1 MRKHVTWLLALA
13 LAAGCVP
20 ASSAS
25 LGVVAPAPSSSTA
38 LAPVAPPKFPPGW
51 PYAPGADAV
60 VGTNGMVSTDAALG
74 SKVGTEILAAGGN
87 AIDAA
92 VATAFALAVVH
103 PAAGNVGGGGFMVAR
118 IDGKAYA
125 LDFRETAPGAAKAE
139 MYVGEGGRPTKAS
152 RLGHLAAGVPGSVA
166 GLWEAHQRL
175 GSKTKSWGDLIAPAI
190 KLAEE
195 GFIVPPSLAETL
207 KDDFMI
213 DRMRA
218 NAASAALFYPGGIP
232 LSAGSLFKN
241 PDLAAV
247 LRRIADKG
255 PPGFYEGPT
264 AEAIATEMKRGG
276 GIITLDDLKAY
287 KAKWRD
293 PVEFSYRGQKII
305 SMPPPSSGG
314 VTLAMICHIVEGYE
328 LGKMG
333 WHSPNEL
340 HYVFESM
347 RRAYVARNQKLGDP
361 DFVKMPIDDLM
372 SDAWAK
378 GQRAS
383 IKPDKATPTIQLRP
397 EGAGSGG
404 DGPHTTHFSVVDAKG
419 NAVGLTTT
427 LNWWFGSGVAIPG
440 MGFLMNN
447 EMDDFAAKPGTANS
461 YGLVQGEPNAIA
473 PGKRMLSSMTPT
485 IVTGADGTV
494 RLVVGAAGGSTIT
507 TTVFH
512 ILSNVVDFGFDV
524 STAVNAP
531 RFHMQD
537 FPDQVSFEK
546 GGLEDD
552 LKRGLEAMGYKLVQ
566 RGHIADAPGIGRG
579 ASGWIGAK
587 EPRRSGGGAAG
598 W

>member
-1 MRKHVTWLLALA
+1 MKTRHAWLFALA
-13 LAAGCVP
+13 LGAGCTPISGPVALP
-20 ASSAS
+20 TPSAS
-25 LGVVAPAPSSSTA
+25 AAAAPI
-38 LAPVAPPKFPPGW
+38 APPKFPAGW
-51 PYAPGADAV
+51 PYAPGAGAV
-60 VGTNGMVSTDAALG
+60 VGANGMVSTDAALG

-87 AIDAA
+87 AVDAA
-92 VATAFALAVVH
+92 IATAFALAVVH
-103 PAAGNVGGGGFMVAR
+103 PAAGNLGGGGFMVAR
-118 IDGKAYA
+118 VDGKAYA
-125 LDFRETAPGAAKAE
+125 LDFRETAPGAATAA
-139 MYVGEGGRPTKAS
+139 MYIGVDKKPTSGSRTGHMAS
-152 RLGHLAAGVPGSVA
+152 GVPGSVA
-166 GLWEAHQRL
+166 GLWEAHQKL
-175 GSKTKSWGDLIAPAI
+175 GSKSKTWADLIAPAI

-195 GFIVPPSLAETL
+195 GIIVTEALASTL
-207 KDDFMI
+207 TDSRML
-213 DRMRA
+213 DRLRA
-218 NAASAALFYPGGIP
+218 NEASASLFYPGGVA
-232 LSAGSLFKN
+232 LTVGSRWKN
-241 PDLAAV
+241 PDLAVV

-255 PPGFYEGPT
+255 PAGFYEGPT
-264 AEAIATEMKRGG
+264 AEAIAAEMKRGG
-276 GIITLDDLKAY
+276 GIITTDDLKGY
-287 KAKWRD
+287 RAKWRD
-293 PVEFSYRGQKII
+293 PIEFTYRGQKIV

-340 HYVFESM
+340 HFVFESM

-361 DFVKMPIDDLM
+361 DFVSLPISDLL
-372 SDAWAK
+372 SDSWAK

-383 IKPDKATPTIQLRP
+383 IKDDKATPTIELRP

-427 LNWWFGSGVAIPG
+427 LNWWFGSGVGIPG
-440 MGFLMNN
+440 AGFLMNN

-485 IVTGADGTV
+485 IVTGPDGAV
-494 RLVVGAAGGSTIT
+494 RLVLGAAGGSTIT
-507 TTVFH
+507 TTVFN
-512 ILSNVVDFGFDV
+512 ILSNVVDFGQDV

-537 FPDQVSFEK
+537 FPDQVAFEK

-552 LKRGLEAMGYKLVQ
+552 LKRALEAMGYKMVP
-566 RGHIADAPGIGRG
+566 RDHIADAPGIGRG
-579 ASGWIGAK
+579 PSGWIGAM